1 MYYFI
6 FALPLIVTA
15 ITIYYKKK
23 FDLKEAAVQLFA
35 SWAIGAIVLL
45 LGSMMATSDYE
56 IWNGQVY
63 DKTRVQ
69 DYWLETYECNCV
81 TTGSGKN
88 ETTTCDTCYRDHYT
102 VDWDVKCSVGN
113 VKIKSL
119 DSEYK
124 SVYKK
129 PDPTAYKKA
138 FKGEFCATSHSYTNY
153 IKAADHSLFN
163 LDNNLN
169 YEEYEVPNYPRIHS
183 YYKVNRV
190 FGFGKINKKLN
201 ELLNSELR
209 TLGPTKQANIILIG
223 TKYDEGYRYAVEQKW
238 LGGKKNDVIVLV
250 GIDGISIDWVDT
262 ITLGSN
268 LGNEL
273 MTVKMHDDIMALKLV
288 SEDIAGVVTDTIAK
302 HFDRKPM
309 QEFEYLKDDIQP
321 SIWLIILSI
330 VLCVSCNIGIFF
342 YFKNNSRGYRL

>member
-15 ITIYYKKK
+15 ITVYFKKK
-23 FDLKEAAVQLFA
+23 FDLKEAAIQMGA
-35 SWAIGAIVLL
+35 SWIIGLTVIL

-56 IWNGQVY
+56 IWNGKVY
-63 DKTRVQ
+63 DKTRVH
-69 DYWLETYECNCV
+69 DYWEESYDCYCTTSSGDNPV
-81 TTGSGKN
+81 TT
-88 ETTTCDTCYRDHYT
+88 CQTCYRDHYT
-102 VDWDVKCSVGN
+102 VDWDVKCTVGN

-163 LDNNLN
+163 LDNSLD
-169 YEEYEVPNYPRIHS
+169 YSEYKVPNYPSVHS

-190 FGFGKINKKLN
+190 FGFGKINKNLN
-201 ELLNSELR
+201 DILNNKLR
-209 TLGPTKQANIILIG
+209 TLGATKQTNIILIG
-223 TKYDEGYRYAVEQKW
+223 TTHDEGYRYAVEQKW

-288 SEDIAGVVTDTIAK
+288 SEDIAGVITETITK
-302 HFDRKPM
+302 HFDRTPM
-309 QEFEYLKDDIQP
+309 QNFEYLKDDIQP
-321 SIWLIILSI
+321 SIWMIILSI
-330 VLCVSCNIGIFF
+330 ILCIGCNIGIFI
-342 YFKNNSRGYRL
+342 YFNKNSRGYRR